1 MINVLVKMIHITRTA
16 LDGVEWIVTRT
27 VRFMGP
33 HVDLTF
39 LITHACLIFLL
50 SMYIIKSLVI

>member
-27 VRFMGP
+27 VRFMGA

-50 SMYIIKSLVI
+50 SIYIIKSFVI